1 MAPDTTRPRLQH
13 VTGAGTTLAVTLAP
27 LVIGVLLART
37 MALDPH
43 SPVNALI
50 TRGARGTGIS
60 PAEWR
65 GCGRNAL
72 RRCGRTL
79 RTRTHRTRPAAR
91 GPEAAPGGRALHLAQ
106 PSR

>member
-1 MAPDTTRPRLQH
+1 MAPDAQRLRMQH
-13 VTGAGTTLAVTLAP
+13 VTSAGTTIALSLAP

-50 TRGARGTGIS
+50 TRGGRGAGAS

-65 GCGRNAL
+65 GCGRSAI
-72 RRCGRTL
+72 RRCRGAWKP
-79 RTRTHRTRPAAR
+79 RTRRPGR
-91 GPEAAPGGRALHLAQ
+91 VPRGRA
-106 PSR
+106 